1 MSAPPQPTAPLFATS
16 LTDLVGSI
24 SCGLGLTNNES
35 DNESEGSLIEQPREV
50 ALAARDAFSPSSH
63 SGDEAEARARAW
75 GGAAPATPGA
85 PFERALRQL
94 RLFGGADAVDHG
106 LPTPGGTRDVLLQVV
121 QKRRSARAAVVTG
134 ETQPTRSPS
143 HSYDVAVGH
152 SPRPPAAS
160 RLHEWLLSR
169 SLGAHFE
176 ALERLG
182 AKRVSDLALLTADDL
197 DQLGISS
204 AERGL
209 FRIELR

>member
-1 MSAPPQPTAPLFATS
+1 MSAPQPSAPLFATS

-75 GGAAPATPGA
+75 GGATPGA

-106 LPTPGGTRDVLLQVV
+106 LPTPGGTRDVVLQVV
-121 QKRRSARAAVVTG
+121 AKRRSARAAVV
-134 ETQPTRSPS
+134 EKQQTRSPS

-169 SLGAHFE
+169 GLGAHFE

-197 DQLGISS
+197 DQLGIGG

>member
-1 MSAPPQPTAPLFATS
+1 MSAPQPSAPLFATS

-106 LPTPGGTRDVLLQVV
+106 LPTPGGTRDVVLQVV
-121 QKRRSARAAVVTG
+121 AKRRSARAAVV
-134 ETQPTRSPS
+134 ENQQTRSPS

-152 SPRPPAAS
+152 SPRPAAAS

-169 SLGAHFE
+169 GLGAHFE

-197 DQLGISS
+197 DQLGIGG

>member
-1 MSAPPQPTAPLFATS
+1 MSAPQPSAPLFATS

-106 LPTPGGTRDVLLQVV
+106 LPTPGGTRDVVLQVV
-121 QKRRSARAAVVTG
+121 AKRRSARAAVV
-134 ETQPTRSPS
+134 EKQQTRSPS

-169 SLGAHFE
+169 GLGAHFE

-197 DQLGISS
+197 DQLGIGG